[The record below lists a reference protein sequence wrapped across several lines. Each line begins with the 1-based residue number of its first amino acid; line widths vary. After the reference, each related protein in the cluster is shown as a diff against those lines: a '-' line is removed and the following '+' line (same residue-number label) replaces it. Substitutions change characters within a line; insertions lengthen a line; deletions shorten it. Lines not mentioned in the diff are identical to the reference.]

1 METFRHSHSLG
12 QNFLTDKNLLAAIVS
27 DAGVSADDVVI
38 EVGAGMGALTRP
50 LAASGARV
58 ISYEVD
64 DRLREYLE
72 PLKREY
78 ANLELCFGDFMKEDI
93 SKATG
98 GARYKAVANLPYY
111 ITTPVLFRFLEDPL
125 CDGVTVMVQKEVAER
140 ITAKAGGKDY
150 GALSLAV
157 QYYAEA
163 KIIANVPQNCFIPRP
178 NVGSAVIRL
187 KAHKNPPVEVGDKEY
202 MFSLIKAAFLQ
213 RRKTL
218 SNALKNESSLGLS
231 RDEVVNALK
240 KMGLPEDV
248 RGERLSLEEFAGLS
262 DILKA

>member
-1 METFRHSHSLG
+1 M
-12 QNFLTDKNLLAAIVS
+12 K
-27 DAGVSADDVVI
+27 
-38 EVGAGMGALTRP
+38 ALP
-50 LAASGARV
+50 
-58 ISYEVD
+58 
-64 DRLREYLE
+64 
-72 PLKREY
+72 
-78 ANLELCFGDFMKEDI
+78 
-93 SKATG
+93 
-98 GARYKAVANLPYY
+98 
-111 ITTPVLFRFLEDPL
+111 
-125 CDGVTVMVQKEVAER
+125 
-140 ITAKAGGKDY
+140 GGKDY

-248 RGERLSLEEFAGLS
+248 RGERLSLEEFAELS